1 MFLYPRFLNFI
12 FLFVLALPATALA
25 EEKQP
30 SMGEKLLDR
39 FLTESEYMSADF
51 NQTLRADDNEVLQES
66 KGHFYLHRP
75 DKFRWNYA
83 APYQQE
89 IVSNGKLLWVY
100 DVDLQQVTVQE
111 QSASTSS
118 TPMALMQGKVKLQ
131 QAYDVTE
138 LDYRDGIYRLKLTS
152 KSKDVDFSEVIVGVD
167 EEGMRF
173 IQLRDQ
179 FEQMTDIVFGPLELD
194 KVTDEELF
202 EFTPPEGV
210 DVYGGS

>member
-12 FLFVLALPATALA
+12 FLFMLTLPATALA

-30 SMGEKLLDR
+30 SMGERLLDR
-39 FLTESEYMSADF
+39 FLSESAYMSADF
-51 NQTLRADDNEVLQES
+51 KQTLRTDGNDVLQAS

-111 QSASTSS
+111 QSTSTSS

-167 EEGMRF
+167 EEGLRF

-179 FEQMTDIVFGPLELD
+179 FEQMTDIVFGPLDLD
-194 KVTDEELF
+194 KVTDDALF